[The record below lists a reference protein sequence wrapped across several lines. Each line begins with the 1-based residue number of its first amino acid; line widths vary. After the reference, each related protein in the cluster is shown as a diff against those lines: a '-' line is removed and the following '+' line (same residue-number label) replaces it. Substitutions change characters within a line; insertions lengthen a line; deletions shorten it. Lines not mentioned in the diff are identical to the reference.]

1 MHATSHACLRCAP
14 AGSTRLTA
22 PHAQLSRSLANARS
36 LAGSRPHPAMRWP
49 AAANAPGLGPLGRWG
64 GALPR
69 PFGQGPLPPP
79 PGLPARLLSSL
90 GPPRPAVPLSPLR
103 GVPSGPPRPVPGAPS
118 GARCCAA
125 SAGRVGPGRRGPGG
139 CAPAPRR
146 PLHGSC
152 PPRRLRFAPS
162 GYNQALG
169 GGLCPRPRYARGSLR
184 YAQTKPSP
192 SRWAAR
198 AWFLFRFCPHC
209 RSISS
214 SLGLVFPRYR
224 AFYYLVAALM
234 LPCGQTRRGA
244 WSGGAPF
251 PRLSPPAGPQFPA
264 SVPPLATLAPCGLRG
279 ERSRHGRRGVFFGYA
294 RPRQLRPA
302 CIAGMWSGSAGV
314 SLICP
319 SGKRAGRRPDAGA
332 KRGAPLHA
340 GLFWQTCGARRHGDA
355 RGAGLASPRR
365 AGWGRAKPAVARFL
379 RASLI
384 QPAPRGAGSPCK
396 APRATP
402 CPLIAPRRSA
412 SPVLRSAPRFFLP
425 PRQSDAPNR
434 PHARWARDA
443 PAPPLHCVA
452 LRAPRPQFPWPAAHC
467 PPLSS
472 PPLFKLRRRRCG
484 GPPLVEQF
492 ETFGWRQQRRKPTR
506 GKEEREATQTRR
518 NFFFNSIFQKQR

>member
-1 MHATSHACLRCAP
+1 MNQSHL
-14 AGSTRLTA
+14 TRRDN
-22 PHAQLSRSLANARS
+22 RSLANARS
-36 LAGSRPHPAMRWP
+36 LVGSRPRPAMAWP

-90 GPPRPAVPLSPLR
+90 GPPRPAAPLSPLR
-103 GVPSGPPRPVPGAPS
+103 GVPSGAPRPVPGAPS
-118 GARCCAA
+118 GARFCAPA
-125 SAGRVGPGRRGPGG
+125 AGGVGSGRRGPGG
-139 CAPAPRR
+139 CAPAPWR

-152 PPRRLRFAPS
+152 PSRQATTKAGWVPAQFAAPPARAVLSLAPARPPSLRWLRSAPS
-162 GYNQALG
+162 ACSQCLG

-184 YAQTKPSP
+184 YAPTKHST

-198 AWFLFRFCPHC
+198 ARILFRLSPRC

-214 SLGLVFPRYR
+214 SLGRVFPRCR
-224 AFYYLVAALM
+224 AFHYLVAALM
-234 LPCGQTRRGA
+234 LPCGQTRRCA

-264 SVPPLATLAPCGLRG
+264 SVPPLATLAPYGLRG
-279 ERSRHGRRGVFFGYA
+279 ERSRRKRRVVFFGYA

-302 CIAGMWSGSAGV
+302 CYAGTRSVGAGV
-314 SLICP
+314 SLMCP

-340 GLFWQTCGARRHGDA
+340 GLFWQACGARGRGDA
-355 RGAGLASPRR
+355 RGAGLPSPRR

-384 QPAPRGAGSPCK
+384 QPAPRYASSPYK

-412 SPVLRSAPRFFLP
+412 SPVFRSAPRFFLP
-425 PRQSDAPNR
+425 PRQGDAPNR
-434 PHARWARDA
+434 PPARWARDT
-443 PAPPLHCVA
+443 PAPPLRCVA
-452 LRAPRPQFPWPAAHC
+452 LRAPRPPFPWPATHGLCVAC
-467 PPLSS
+467 SCL
-472 PPLFKLRRRRCG
+472 
-484 GPPLVEQF
+484 
-492 ETFGWRQQRRKPTR
+492 
-506 GKEEREATQTRR
+506 
-518 NFFFNSIFQKQR
+518 